1 MLKKFEAQLYAGQS
15 EEGMEMIQVAFS
27 IAIAVML
34 AIVVLT
40 IINNVVIPGLEVV
53 GTQAND
59 LFNEILDDHSLMDD
73 AEFTN
78 GSDYQTPT
86 EG

>member
-34 AIVVLT
+34 AIVVLS

-53 GTQAND
+53 AED
-59 LFNEILDDHSLMDD
+59 AEALFNEILNDHTVNDEVTIQSGTDV
-73 AEFTN
+73 FPTTN
-78 GSDYQTPT
+78 
-86 EG
+86 